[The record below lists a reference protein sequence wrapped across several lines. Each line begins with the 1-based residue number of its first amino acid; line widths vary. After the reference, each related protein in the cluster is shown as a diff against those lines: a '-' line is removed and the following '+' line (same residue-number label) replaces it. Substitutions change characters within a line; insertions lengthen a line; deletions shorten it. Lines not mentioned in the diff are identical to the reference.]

1 MLRTFPQIYTI
12 AQGRG
17 CTHPRRQVAV
27 ATKLCTVAPN
37 ICGSSVWNLLQITLL
52 TPESSVVSSTFLDKF
67 VHPGVN
73 YVARILHY
81 SKHSITF
88 VKDISK
94 VHPKTGHKGPE
105 E

>member
-1 MLRTFPQIYTI
+1 M
-12 AQGRG
+12 
-17 CTHPRRQVAV
+17 
-27 ATKLCTVAPN
+27 ATKFCTVAPN

-52 TPESSVVSSTFLDKF
+52 APENAEVSSTFLDKF
-67 VHPGVN
+67 AQPGVN

-94 VHPKTGHKGPE
+94 VHPKTDHEGSEGDE
-105 E
+105 V